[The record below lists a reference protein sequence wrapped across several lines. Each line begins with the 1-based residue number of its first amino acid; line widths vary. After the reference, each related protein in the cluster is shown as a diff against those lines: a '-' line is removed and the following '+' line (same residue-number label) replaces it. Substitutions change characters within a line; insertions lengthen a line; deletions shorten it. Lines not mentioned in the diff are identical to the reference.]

1 MKYNP
6 FDSFDCNWSQYFKP
20 KKKKV
25 KNGKNKTLKPR
36 KAKSSR

>member
-1 MKYNP
+1 MPKELEII
-6 FDSFDCNWSQYFKP
+6 

-36 KAKSSR
+36 KTRTGRSH